1 MNNLHDRAT
10 NYVPCNI
17 APFMIPVM
25 YNKKLFQAC
34 STLGVHWS
42 PMAGL
47 MACINWG
54 DNNYKENNKKSAN
67 LNEKSVSRI
76 FFKQTE
82 WLSSVMT
89 KLSCDNTLL

>member
-10 NYVPCNI
+10 NHVPCNI

-54 DNNYKENNKKSAN
+54 DNNYKENNKKVQILMKSLFPEYF
-67 LNEKSVSRI
+67 LN
-76 FFKQTE
+76 
-82 WLSSVMT
+82 
-89 KLSCDNTLL
+89 KLNDYLV

>member
-10 NYVPCNI
+10 NHVPCNI

-54 DNNYKENNKKSAN
+54 DNNYKENNKKVQILMKSLFPEYF
-67 LNEKSVSRI
+67 LN
-76 FFKQTE
+76 
-82 WLSSVMT
+82 
-89 KLSCDNTLL
+89 KLNDHLV

>member
-54 DNNYKENNKKSAN
+54 DNNYKENNKK
-67 LNEKSVSRI
+67 LQI
-76 FFKQTE
+76 
-82 WLSSVMT
+82 
-89 KLSCDNTLL
+89 